1 MAGIPKQVLEH
12 FQAVSLFSTVSNQG
26 LRAIVS
32 AADEFD
38 EPSGKVLVRE
48 GEHRR
53 ELMVLVSGT
62 AKVTRNGRRIGMLGP
77 GDFFGEIALLSGG
90 ERTATVTATSDV
102 RLMMLAPAGF
112 EGVLDS
118 EPAVRRAVL
127 HALGDRL
134 RGTTASKLGC

>member
-12 FQAVSLFSTVSNQG
+12 FRTVPLFSKVSNRG
-26 LRAIVS
+26 LRAVVT
-32 AADEFD
+32 AADELD

-62 AKVTRNGRRIGMLGP
+62 ANVTRGGRRIRTLGP

-90 ERTATVTATSDV
+90 VRTATVTTTSDV

-112 EGVLDS
+112 EGVLDA

-127 HALGDRL
+127 EALGERL
-134 RGTTASKLGC
+134 RETKPANLRS

>member
-1 MAGIPKQVLEH
+1 MARIPKEVVEH
-12 FQAVSLFSTVSNQG
+12 FRAVPLFSTVSNQG
-26 LRAIVS
+26 LRVIVS
-32 AADEFD
+32 VADEFD
-38 EPSGKVLVRE
+38 EPSGRVLVRE

-62 AKVTRNGRRIGMLGP
+62 AKVSRNGRRIASLGP

-90 ERTATVTATSDV
+90 PRTATVTTTSDV

-112 EGVLDS
+112 EGVLET

-127 HALGDRL
+127 HALGERL
-134 RGTTASKLGC
+134 RETSASKLGC